1 LRSEPSGKNEALSL
15 LSNRQSHPA
24 TPYTIEKIREIV
36 SPIARRFGVDHLW
49 LFGSYARGDFTP
61 DSDLDFRLDKGAI
74 RGYFQLGGFHN
85 ALVDA
90 LGMKIDLVETDSLED
105 EFLDRIVE
113 DEVIIYER
121 QN

>member
-1 LRSEPSGKNEALSL
+1 M
-15 LSNRQSHPA
+15 
-24 TPYTIEKIREIV
+24 PYTIEKIREIV
-36 SPIARRFGVDHLW
+36 TPIARRFGVDRMW

-85 ALVDA
+85 ALMDA

-105 EFLDRIVE
+105 EFLAQIAE
-113 DEVIIYER
+113 DEVIIYNYES
-121 QN
+121 